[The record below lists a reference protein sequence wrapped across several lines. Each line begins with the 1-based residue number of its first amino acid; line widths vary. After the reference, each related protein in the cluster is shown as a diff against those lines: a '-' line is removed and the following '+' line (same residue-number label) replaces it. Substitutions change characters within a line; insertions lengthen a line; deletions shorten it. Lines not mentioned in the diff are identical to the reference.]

1 MLTHER
7 LKAKILANSAVKEE
21 YERLADEFVLV
32 EELIKARLRSGLSQA
47 EIARRMG
54 TKPPAISRIESSD
67 PKHSPSVRTL
77 TKYAKAVGC
86 KLEFKLKPVR
96 AS

>member
-1 MLTHER
+1 MLSHER
-7 LKAKILANSAVKEE
+7 FKAKMLANSAVKEE
-21 YERLADEFVLV
+21 YERLADEFVII

-77 TKYAKAVGC
+77 TRYAKAIGC
-86 KLEFKLKPVR
+86 KLELKLKPLRV
-96 AS
+96 S